1 MVSFATSMI
10 SPNLSVYPWQGESS
24 RDHPDDVASR
34 AAAIWPH
41 AGASGIDMD
50 HPDTN
55 APDGLFDLDAFVLPA
70 VLPGDPISFWV

>member
-10 SPNLSVYPWQGESS
+10 SPDRSVDSWQG
-24 RDHPDDVASR
+24 RFLQDHPDDVAPR
-34 AAAIWPH
+34 AAAIGPH
-41 AGASGIDMD
+41 AGASGIDID